1 MVLLRV
7 SGEALRH
14 HWRHLLRVMGGDVAR
29 LRPAA
34 DELPEAYDE
43 QALPTGDDAS
53 AADDNSD
60 DGVASNT
67 TVRRL
72 RLPRLALR
80 RAATETGGVT
90 QWCSNSEV
98 LSTTEPDGLAR
109 LQRAS
114 TGAVE
119 QGALI
124 VVAAPAGRVIVA
136 AAQALRTYHSGAT
149 QRCSS
154 LEVLSSKEAEE
165 LEPLSAPVGAD
176 EEEEEVVDAVA
187 VDRTST
193 V

>member
-43 QALPTGDDAS
+43 QALPTGDD
-53 AADDNSD
+53 DSD

-119 QGALI
+119 QGARI
-124 VVAAPAGRVIVA
+124 VVAAPAGRVVVA
-136 AAQALRTYHSGAT
+136 AAQALRTYHRGAT

-165 LEPLSAPVGAD
+165 LEPLSAPVGA
-176 EEEEEVVDAVA
+176 EEEEEEGEEVVDAMA
-187 VDRTST
+187 VDRTCT

>member
-34 DELPEAYDE
+34 EAYDE

-90 QWCSNSEV
+90 QRCSSSEV

-124 VVAAPAGRVIVA
+124 VVAAPAGRVVVA
-136 AAQALRTYHSGAT
+136 AAQALRTYHNGAT

-165 LEPLSAPVGAD
+165 LSAPVGA
-176 EEEEEVVDAVA
+176 EEEEEEGEEVVDAMA
-187 VDRTST
+187 VDRTCT